1 VNLAFN
7 ETRTSNSNTAAA
19 VAAAAAAAAAAAR
32 HNASIQTCKLNLH
45 PY

>member
-19 VAAAAAAAAAAAR
+19 VAAAAAAAAAR

>member
-1 VNLAFN
+1 MNLAFN

-19 VAAAAAAAAAAAR
+19 VAAAAAAAAAR